1 MVFHAQTKRGQY
13 TENMKCKTNVAL
25 NHQNEILDRK
35 DKLYDCK
42 DELKQ
47 NMIVLEENKCEY
59 VTPIEVVCLISIIDK
74 ILN

>member
-1 MVFHAQTKRGQY
+1 
-13 TENMKCKTNVAL
+13 MKCKTNIAL
-25 NHQNEILDRK
+25 NHKNEILDRK
-35 DKLYDCK
+35 DELYDRK

-59 VTPIEVVCLISIIDK
+59 VTPIGAVCLTLIIDK